1 MRWRFLRDFWVD
13 FASLRGVSSG
23 EADKVVD
30 VELDGPG
37 SEKTKGIVE
46 GGGRE
51 A

>member
-30 VELDGPG
+30 VE
-37 SEKTKGIVE
+37 VE
-46 GGGRE
+46 TMRWVTLMVVLMLRV
-51 A
+51 